1 MYLIKATEKERL
13 KNIKTLYKSAFP
25 KSERKPFS
33 MILSLRK
40 KGVMEI
46 FSIENESKHFCGLM
60 ILIFHK
66 DIVLLDYLAVS
77 ENMRDKGI
85 GSYALALLNEKY
97 PDKRIILEIEST
109 LRDVQDKDTRLRRLD
124 FYTKNGMIAMDYE
137 VDLFGVIMQ
146 IMTSGKKILFNEY
159 KEIFETIFSYSV
171 AKRVKK
177 I

>member
-33 MILSLRK
+33 MILSLLK

-109 LRDVQDKDTRLRRLD
+109 LRDTPDKDIRRRRLD
-124 FYTKNGMIAMDYE
+124 FYLKNNMVVMEYE

-146 IMTSGKKILFNEY
+146 ILTNGKEILFSEY
-159 KEIFETIFSYSV
+159 REIFETIFSYSV